1 MSKELMAA
9 MQLLEEEKGI
19 KPEVIKEAL
28 ESALTLAYKKNYD
41 QAQNVEVVFDEKT
54 GEIKVYSVKEVV
66 EVNYDS
72 TLEISLEEALKI
84 NRAYEIGDTIKFE
97 VTPKDFG
104 RIATQTAKHVVMQRI
119 REAERDIIYE
129 EYIDYEDEILTGT
142 VERTDQRNVYVNIGR
157 VEAILPASEQIPTEE
172 FQMEERIK
180 VYVAKVE
187 RTSKGP
193 QIVISRA
200 HPDFL
205 RRLFEQEVPEIYDGI
220 VEIKSIA
227 REAGDRSKVAV
238 YSHEANIDPVGTCVG
253 PRGSRVQSIVS
264 ELNGENMDIVE
275 WNEDPAVF
283 IRNAMNPAE
292 VLEVDF
298 NEDDHT
304 CIVVVP
310 DSQLSLAIGKR
321 GQNARLAARLT
332 GYKIDIKSET
342 NYADYL
348 AEQADLQAAQADLDG
363 EAALDSIDPEEPV
376 QMGDAVEDLPD
387 SADESL
393 IAADDLV
400 NDSVDE
406 AEALAD
412 LRLQQDQNEQVLDPE
427 EVEDQI
433 SEVEESTET
442 DYETLVDQVQA
453 SEESEDH
460 LDSE

>member
-72 TLEISLEEALKI
+72 TLEVSLEEALKI

-298 NEDDHT
+298 NEEDHT

-348 AEQADLQAAQADLDG
+348 AEQADLQAAQADLDD
-363 EAALDSIDPEEPV
+363 EAALDSMDPEEPV

-453 SEESEDH
+453 SEEPEDH
-460 LDSE
+460 LDRE

>member
-1 MSKELMAA
+1 MAA

-348 AEQADLQAAQADLDG
+348 AEQADLQAAQADLDD
-363 EAALDSIDPEEPV
+363 EAALDSMDPEEPV

-387 SADESL
+387 SADESRF
-393 IAADDLV
+393 AADELV
-400 NDSVDE
+400 NDSTDE

-453 SEESEDH
+453 SEEPEDH

>member
-1 MSKELMAA
+1 MAA

>member
-1 MSKELMAA
+1 MAA

-172 FQMEERIK
+172 FEIEERIK

-292 VLEVDF
+292 VIEVAF

-348 AEQADLQAAQADLDG
+348 AEQADLQATQADLDG
-363 EAALDSIDPEEPV
+363 EAALDSMDPEEPV

-400 NDSVDE
+400 NESVDE

>member
-1 MSKELMAA
+1 MAA

-129 EYIDYEDEILTGT
+129 EYIDYEDEILIGT

-172 FQMEERIK
+172 FEIEERIK

-292 VLEVDF
+292 VIEVAF

-348 AEQADLQAAQADLDG
+348 AEQADLQATQADLDG
-363 EAALDSIDPEEPV
+363 EAALDSMDPEEPV

>member
-142 VERTDQRNVYVNIGR
+142 VERSDQRNVYVNIGR

-348 AEQADLQAAQADLDG
+348 AEQADLQAAQADLDD

-376 QMGDAVEDLPD
+376 QMGDAVEDLPN

-393 IAADDLV
+393 IAADDMV
-400 NDSVDE
+400 NDSVEE

-433 SEVEESTET
+433 SEVEESRET

-453 SEESEDH
+453 SEEPEDH